1 MKKRDSNRSPP
12 ATVGSEKSH
21 QTIFGRTTQMKK
33 ETDLQKIKEYANRLP
48 MTGIAKAPCSPAIVG
63 RPFTTPSVNGN
74 GIRQSSPCRENVHD
88 AVESVSLESD
98 ESEEQSLC

>member
-33 ETDLQKIKEYANRLP
+33 ETDLQKIKEYGLLV
-48 MTGIAKAPCSPAIVG
+48 TGIAKAPCSPAIVG
-63 RPFTTPSVNGN
+63 RPFTTPSVNGT
-74 GIRQSSPCRENVHD
+74 GIRQSSPCRESGHD